1 MNTQV
6 KEYLAQAVI
15 GEAQAYRNLVMYPLI
30 SPYEDGVDYLLLDE
44 ALEQGV
50 VQVTEVS
57 KDGSVPDLKVLNR
70 SPKMVLILDGE
81 ELVGAKQNRIVNAT
95 ILLAPESE
103 TLIPVSCVERGRW
116 EYRSDSFASEKR
128 MSPSAMRMNKCSQ
141 VRESVQERRS
151 FRADQGEI
159 WREISE
165 RQARRGVESDTD
177 AMADLYRSERSRL
190 NEYTGKFRPALGQVG
205 ALFMIN
211 GRVAGMDCF
220 GRDKTLDKIFARLV
234 ESYAVDALDLYDP
247 ARESAGSRDDLELFL
262 RNCNEGKAEGNPSVA
277 LGSDCRVED
286 DRVLGAA
293 LVYDNRLLHLSA
305 FNREGQGASARMS
318 RSRLSSMSRRMR
330 HRSH

>member
-6 KEYLAQAVI
+6 KEYLAQAAI
-15 GEAQAYRNLVMYPLI
+15 GEAQVYKNLVMYPLI
-30 SPYEDGVDYLLLDE
+30 SPYDDGVDYLLLDE

-57 KDGSVPDLKVLNR
+57 KDGSVPDLKVRNR
-70 SPKMVLILDGE
+70 SAKLVLILDGE

-116 EYRSDSFASEKR
+116 NYKSDSFASEKR
-128 MSPSAMRMNKCSQ
+128 MSPSAMRMNKCAQ
-141 VRESVQERRS
+141 VRESVMARQS
-151 FRADQGEI
+151 FSANQGEI

-165 RQARRGVESDTD
+165 RQSRRGVHSHTD
-177 AMADLYRSERSRL
+177 AMSDLYHSERPKL
-190 NEYTGKFRPALGQVG
+190 DEYIGKFKPALGQVG
-205 ALFMIN
+205 AVFMIN

-220 GRDKTLDKIFARLV
+220 GRDKTLDKIFSRLV

-247 ARESAGSRDDLELFL
+247 SREPAGSKADLEGFVQ
-262 RNCNEGKAEGNPSVA
+262 NCREDQAEENPSVA
-277 LGSDCRVED
+277 MGVDCRVEN

-293 LVYDNRLLHLSA
+293 LVYDNHLLHLSA
-305 FNREGQGASARMS
+305 FNMAGRGASERLQ
-318 RSRLSSMSRRMR
+318 RTRLSSMSQRMR
-330 HRSH
+330 HRS